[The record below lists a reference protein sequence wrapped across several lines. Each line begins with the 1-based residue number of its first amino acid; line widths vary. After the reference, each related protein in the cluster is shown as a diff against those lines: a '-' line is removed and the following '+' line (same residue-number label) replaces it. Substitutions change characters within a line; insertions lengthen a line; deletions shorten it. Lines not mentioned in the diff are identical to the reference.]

1 VNFKLSSGLTVRKE
15 VVLDYTIDE
24 LISVCIS
31 RQITDGEFVVQGLA
45 TPLVMTG
52 YLLAK
57 LTHAPN
63 LFFASA
69 IGQGLCQDW
78 APIGLTRIE
87 TLWLDKPMVSL
98 GFVRSVAEILTVF
111 HPKEF
116 FRPAQVDPHGNFN
129 NVIIGSEYA
138 RPMMRLPGSGG
149 IPDVTTFS
157 DKVYLYVPRHSRAV
171 FVQELDFVSG
181 LGHSPAREKGAGP
194 RYLISD
200 LGQFDFARG
209 RLRLTSLHPGV
220 SLQKVQKK
228 TGFPLELAEELRETR
243 RPTTA
248 ELSKLRD
255 EIDPLGIRRLETLS
269 GGARKRLLREI
280 LENETGNPG

>member
-1 VNFKLSSGLTVRKE
+1 MALA
-15 VVLDYTIDE
+15 YTIDE

-31 RQITDGEFVVQGLA
+31 RQIDDGEFVVQGLA
-45 TPLVMTG
+45 TPLVTAG

-63 LFFASA
+63 LLFASA
-69 IGQGLCQDW
+69 IGQGLCRDW
-78 APIGLTRIE
+78 APIGLTE
-87 TLWLDKPMVSL
+87 VEALWLDKPMVSM
-98 GFVRSVAEILTVF
+98 GFVRSVTEILTVF

-116 FRPAQVDPHGNFN
+116 FRPAQVDSYGSCN
-129 NVIIGSEYA
+129 NVVIGSDYS

-171 FVQELDFVSG
+171 FVARLDFVSG
-181 LGHSPAREKGAGP
+181 LGHNTVRGNGAGP

-200 LGQFDFARG
+200 LGQFDFAHG

-220 SLQKVQKK
+220 DLARVQKK
-228 TGFPLELAEELRETR
+228 TGFPLETARDLSETAPPTAEELR
-243 RPTTA
+243 
-248 ELSKLRD
+248 LLRE

-269 GGARKRLLREI
+269 GGARKRRLREI
-280 LENETGNPG
+280 LATEAQEPRLA